1 MITTRKIDP
10 RPYQQKAAAAIHR
23 EWDAGNKKTLVV
35 MPTGTGK
42 TIVFASIVND
52 QVAKGE
58 HVLILAHR
66 EEHLQQ
72 ASDKLKMV
80 TGLETALEKAQSSAL
95 DSDKMVVVA
104 SVQTLSKQN
113 RLMKYPRDYFGTIII
128 DEAHHTAAKTY
139 KGILEHFIDAKVL
152 GVTATPDRS
161 DMKSLSDIFDSLA
174 FEYKLPD
181 AIREGYLCKI
191 NTKTI
196 PVEVD
201 ISKVHINA
209 GDFSAQDLGNVL
221 DLYLDTIADAIV
233 RECQNR
239 KTVIFTPLVRI
250 SKRLCNILNKR
261 NFKTAEV
268 NGASADR
275 KDVLKGFDNGEYKAL
290 TNAMLLTEGWDCPT
304 VDCII
309 CLRPTKSRSLYAQI
323 VGRGT
328 RLCEGKKN
336 LLVLDFLWLTK
347 KHSLCHPADIFCE
360 DPEVAQKTT
369 DMLADAALT
378 GSNSQENF
386 GSPELGLIEAI
397 EEAQTELDEEKRKAL
412 CELEKQDTIQ
422 RKLKAQRQKP
432 RGLVDPLQYIFSI
445 EAPELNDYQPMFES
459 ERQEPS
465 DDIIDSISCYGVKG
479 DAIKS
484 QGLAAAIL
492 KRLIARRASG
502 MATPKQI
509 RCLESFGFVHVGR
522 WTLRYASSF
531 LDIISSHDW
540 KLPNGFDASTLD
552 PEKNTAEDLAKLYPD
567 YKEDETK
574 KAPRGDAF
582 ICCYYDASYNLA
594 RKKVCNSEKEMLN
607 LYYSLFNTCEAKYF
621 YYTKEADAWM
631 AEKQNLIARKTGTPI
646 PAAQPTQATPAVPPP
661 FVPTAPAK
669 SHEYYC
675 CLARWDGSY
684 IGYETYKSEQ
694 AAQNARKQIARRGET
709 AVFAHMESAQRKID
723 PNNQTTY
730 AKRFFERVMMNPAK
744 TMPELHKSFLLLK
757 NKAKANGMR
766 GLYNS
771 SDKKIMALIDMLD
784 GNYPDH
790 LSEKQKGEYLVGYY
804 QQRSANI
811 KDAEEK
817 KNRKAA
823 KIETNNTD
831 TATTV
836 ATQKEK

>member
-1 MITTRKIDP
+1 MITTKKIDP

-52 QVAKGE
+52 QVAEGE

-66 EEHLQQ
+66 EELLQQ

-80 TGLETALEKAQSSAL
+80 TGLETALEKAQNSAL

-275 KDVLKGFDNGEYKAL
+275 EDVLKGFDNGEYKAL

-360 DPEVAQKTT
+360 DQEVAQKTT

-422 RKLKAQRQKP
+422 RKLQAQRQKP

-509 RCLESFGFVHVGR
+509 RCLENFGFVHVGR
-522 WTLRYASSF
+522 WTMQYASSF
-531 LDIISSHDW
+531 LNVISSHDW
-540 KLPNGFDASTLD
+540 ELPNGFDASTLD
-552 PEKNTAEDLAKLYPD
+552 PEKNTVDDLAKLYPD

-574 KAPRGDAF
+574 KTPRGDSF

-594 RKKVCNSEKEMLN
+594 RKKVCSSEKR
-607 LYYSLFNTCEAKYF
+607 C
-621 YYTKEADAWM
+621 
-631 AEKQNLIARKTGTPI
+631 
-646 PAAQPTQATPAVPPP
+646 
-661 FVPTAPAK
+661 
-669 SHEYYC
+669 
-675 CLARWDGSY
+675 
-684 IGYETYKSEQ
+684 
-694 AAQNARKQIARRGET
+694 
-709 AVFAHMESAQRKID
+709 
-723 PNNQTTY
+723 
-730 AKRFFERVMMNPAK
+730 
-744 TMPELHKSFLLLK
+744 
-757 NKAKANGMR
+757 
-766 GLYNS
+766 
-771 SDKKIMALIDMLD
+771 
-784 GNYPDH
+784 
-790 LSEKQKGEYLVGYY
+790 
-804 QQRSANI
+804 
-811 KDAEEK
+811 
-817 KNRKAA
+817 
-823 KIETNNTD
+823 
-831 TATTV
+831 
-836 ATQKEK
+836 